1 MSGSEPVLQA
11 VCTLIGGGFLVYS
24 FISAT
29 TGSFFDSDDGWI
41 LRAQRPVAF
50 WISIGATTFLGLLIL
65 GVGYRWPAVAAAIK
79 FFEERF

>member
-1 MSGSEPVLQA
+1 M
-11 VCTLIGGGFLVYS
+11 
-24 FISAT
+24 

-65 GVGYRWPAVAAAIK
+65 GVGYRWPAAAVIK